1 MAEKLSERVQDKVR
15 GCMIGGAVGDALGY
29 PVEFMGYRQIIDK
42 YGEEGIKEYTCD
54 SLSGK
59 ALISDDTQMS
69 LFTANGILFGITRG
83 HMRGIMGNIEGYI
96 YEAYQD
102 WLTTQTGQKRDN
114 KVSWI
119 LDIPELQHSRAPGGT
134 CLRALQSG
142 VCGTMEDPINHSK
155 GCGGIMRVAPVALY
169 FREKPI
175 EETDMI
181 GAGAAAI
188 THGHPLGY
196 ISAAVLVHMI
206 SRILRGG
213 CTNGD
218 GLRDIVIEAKD
229 TMASIFPGEPYLR
242 RLNNVLDKAVH
253 FSGNSRSDIENI
265 RELGEGWV
273 AEETLAIAI
282 YCCLRYPD
290 DFSKAVIA
298 AVNHGGDSDS
308 TGAVA
313 GNIAGAICGY
323 DKIPDKWK
331 EKLELEKLI
340 LELSDDLYMGC
351 RINEYTAQEAPVW
364 VNKYTPPCIP

>member
-15 GCMIGGAVGDALGY
+15 RCMIGGAVGDALGY

-83 HMRGIMGNIEGYI
+83 HMR
-96 YEAYQD
+96 
-102 WLTTQTGQKRDN
+102 
-114 KVSWI
+114 
-119 LDIPELQHSRAPGGT
+119 
-134 CLRALQSG
+134 
-142 VCGTMEDPINHSK
+142 
-155 GCGGIMRVAPVALY
+155 VAPVALY

-206 SRILRGG
+206 SRILGGG

-218 GLRDIVIEAKD
+218 SLRDIVIEAKD

-273 AEETLAIAI
+273 AEETLAIAV